1 LIAATDIAWLSG
13 ILDGEG
19 CVTAQQNS
27 IRSLTFR
34 VTIESVSAA
43 MIDKVCD
50 VLRQAGVEYRT
61 EGPMW
66 RERSTRPSHRV
77 RVDKKQAVY
86 QLCNLVLPYSVVKK
100 AELTLIKT
108 YQDKSIKAYYS
119 ATEED
124 LEILASLREL
134 KKVAWQGSLP
144 RRRAGTVILSE
155 A

>member
-1 LIAATDIAWLSG
+1 MVAATDIGWLSG

-27 IRSLTFR
+27 IRSLIFR

-43 MIDKVCD
+43 MVDRVCD
-50 VLRQAGVEYRT
+50 VLRQSGVEYRM
-61 EGPMW
+61 EGPLW
-66 RERSTRPSHRV
+66 RERSTRSSYRV

-100 AELTLIKT
+100 AELVLIKS
-108 YQDKSIKAYYS
+108 YLDKSIKAYYS

-124 LEILASLREL
+124 LKILARLREL
-134 KKVAWQGSLP
+134 KKVA
-144 RRRAGTVILSE
+144 
-155 A
+155 

>member
-43 MIDKVCD
+43 MVDRVCD
-50 VLRQAGVEYRT
+50 VLRQSGVEYRM

-66 RERSTRPSHRV
+66 RERSTRPSYRV
-77 RVDKKQAVY
+77 RVDKKHAVF
-86 QLCNLVLPYSVVKK
+86 QLSNLVLPYSVVKK
-100 AELTLIKT
+100 AELVLIKS
-108 YQDKSIKAYYS
+108 YLGKSTKAYYS

-124 LEILASLREL
+124 LKILARLREL
-134 KKVAWQGSLP
+134 KKVA
-144 RRRAGTVILSE
+144 
-155 A
+155 